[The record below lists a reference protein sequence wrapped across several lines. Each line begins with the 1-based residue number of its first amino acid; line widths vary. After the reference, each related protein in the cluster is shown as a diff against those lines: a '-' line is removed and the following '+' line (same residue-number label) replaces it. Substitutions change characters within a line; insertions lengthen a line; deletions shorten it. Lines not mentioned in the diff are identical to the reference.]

1 MVSKPQI
8 MKITGIMHDLFKET
22 GLSTVS
28 AVPRLIKITK
38 TTHTQ
43 KGVL

>member
-1 MVSKPQI
+1 
-8 MKITGIMHDLFKET
+8 MKIAGIIHALFNET